1 MEIRKMFSISQN
13 DPSIVSQEGFF
24 GLGSYAITKV
34 KQFDSARNSPIYRAL
49 QLCSDVLT
57 NDPYLSMALSVNNAI
72 KQQMSSGDTSN
83 SQSTSLDN
91 VDGTSTTKTT
101 VNQKSQMTIMSE
113 LVSEL
118 QYYAGYAS
126 KYEKEINDKLA
137 AIATHMNLK
146 ENFYRKVGYWEIP
159 GLFRNC
165 PKYSDEVNRLLIT
178 IDKGIA
184 QVKLVE
190 GYGAPKDIIA
200 KVVNHLNSV
209 KKTITASIDLLDKN
223 IIIVKGNELVKYGV

>member
-34 KQFDSARNSPIYRAL
+34 KQFDSAKNSPIYRAL

-72 KQQMSSGDTSN
+72 KYQI
-83 SQSTSLDN
+83 SLGN
-91 VDGTSTTKTT
+91 TVSTTTETIEDDNT
-101 VNQKSQMTIMSE
+101 VNIETVTTRKSEMSVMSD

-118 QYYAGYAS
+118 QYYSRVAV

-137 AIATHMNLK
+137 AIAMNMNLK

-165 PKYSDEVNRLLIT
+165 PKYSDEVNKLLIT

-190 GYGAPKDIIA
+190 GYGAPKDIIS
-200 KVVNHLNSV
+200 KVVNHLNNV

-223 IIIVKGNELVKYGV
+223 ILIVKGNELIKYGV